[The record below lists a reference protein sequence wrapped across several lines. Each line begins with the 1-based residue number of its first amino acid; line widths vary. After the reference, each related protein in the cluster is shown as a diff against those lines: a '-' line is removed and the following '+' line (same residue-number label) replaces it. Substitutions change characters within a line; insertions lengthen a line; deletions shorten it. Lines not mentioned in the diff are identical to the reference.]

1 MGEPPDGSSSYNVPS
16 SVAMSA
22 SSQLPPH
29 GSPSSSSETLL
40 TSSSRSSSSSGPN
53 LTTPEL
59 QPHDHQ
65 LPPVFHSH
73 SPNTS
78 PSGSTTSTAHSKGE
92 STPRAEI
99 SAPVWPLSTASDI
112 TDVYEEPSTMTGI
125 GPSFNEQPPT
135 VSRSSSLK
143 RGNSWRK
150 KHASLDTPPTAPRH
164 DPSFPSFTSLS
175 QIPPLSQPPQSDI
188 SSPVIGPPATQA
200 PSTAVAYAEA
210 RRFSRGSQA
219 STSSQDK
226 WTRAHSP
233 SSGCQISAPISPPVG
248 YPLSFY
254 SSGRRNSSS
263 SGLAPPASSAA
274 STASSS
280 SGRSSGRNISTP
292 PQAPRWAQPPAVT
305 NSYSGRALSFGSGQS
320 RPDINVDDFDPELL
334 EGAEDEWIE
343 MIKGSEGR
351 IAIKSTPSVYDIM
364 VWLPGFS
371 IDNITIATRGHR
383 TVHIVADQW
392 DEGDHAQWDIK
403 LGEDANLKS
412 VNAKFTGKELRVTVA
427 RQLPEWQIA
436 RNLRLSNAATKRPN
450 PCSGPSITATNINP
464 LERATAARSRV

>member
-1 MGEPPDGSSSYNVPS
+1 MGEPPDGSNSPNVPPL
-16 SVAMSA
+16 VAMSA
-22 SSQLPPH
+22 GAQLPLH

-59 QPHDHQ
+59 QPYDHQ

-73 SPNTS
+73 SPDTS
-78 PSGSTTSTAHSKGE
+78 PSGSTPSTTHSKGE

-99 SAPVWPLSTASDI
+99 SAPVWPLSTAPSIAEVCD
-112 TDVYEEPSTMTGI
+112 EPSAMACI
-125 GPSFNEQPPT
+125 GPSIDDQPSA
-135 VSRSSSLK
+135 VSRSPSLK

-150 KHASLDTPPTAPRH
+150 KHASLDTPPTAPHH
-164 DPSFPSFTSLS
+164 DPSFPSFTSLG
-175 QIPPLSQPPQSDI
+175 QIPPLSQALRPDI
-188 SSPVIGPPATQA
+188 GSSVARSPAAQA
-200 PSTAVAYAEA
+200 PSTAVANPEVK
-210 RRFSRGSQA
+210 RFSRESHA
-219 STSSQDK
+219 STSCQDK

-233 SSGCQISAPISPPVG
+233 STGCQISAPISPPMG
-248 YPLSFY
+248 YPLSCY
-254 SSGRRNSSS
+254 SGERRNSSS
-263 SGLAPPASSAA
+263 SGLAPSASSAA

-280 SGRSSGRNISTP
+280 SGKSSNRNLSIP
-292 PQAPRWAQPPAVT
+292 PQAPRWAQPPAIT

-320 RPDINVDDFDPELL
+320 RPDINIDDFDPELF

-343 MIKGSEGR
+343 MIKGPQGR
-351 IAIKSTPSVYDIM
+351 IAIKSTPSAYDIM

-383 TVHIVADQW
+383 TIHIVADQW

-436 RNLRLSNAATKRPN
+436 RNSRLSNAAINRPN
-450 PCSGPSITATNINP
+450 PCSGASITATNINP
-464 LERATAARSRV
+464 LERATAARNRV